1 MIVIIMMIAAYTIDD
16 DGHDFYP
23 VDDVDNGHTSTVYEL
38 AEISTDGQ
46 TDQQILRFQELD

>member
-23 VDDVDNGHTSTVYEL
+23 VDDVDNGHTLTVYEL
-38 AEISTDGQ
+38 PEISTDGQ